1 MIKKTLN
8 LFKENIVIL
17 NIFLILIAIFFFLIN
32 KDKFDTYKNYLDYS
46 FEERR
51 LLFNTSASG
60 KNNYNFINHYL
71 SDLQFN
77 KETYDI
83 DNYQIK
89 NFSDSLNLLISLN
102 EEKIQ
107 FTFNTKDKSFLN
119 FGINSKNL
127 SIDDINTYV
136 ESTLDLYHEKL
147 YQLML
152 EKKSSLDADIN
163 RMVENRSTD
172 IVTANKNLDMNKN
185 IEEYLFLISEGKRI
199 IMIKGFNSKYRRLF
213 LNTDEYLISSL
224 ILLVL
229 FNFLLKNH
237 DKILK

>member
-1 MIKKTLN
+1 MIKNTLN
-8 LFKENIVIL
+8 LFKENIFIL

-51 LLFNTSASG
+51 LLFNSSVG
-60 KNNYNFINHYL
+60 GMNNYNFINHYL

-77 KETYDI
+77 KEVYNI

-89 NFSDSLNLLISLN
+89 NFENNLNLLISLN

-107 FTFNTKDKSFLN
+107 FTFDTKDKGFLN

-152 EKKSSLDADIN
+152 EKKSSIDADIN
-163 RMVENRSTD
+163 RMIENSSTD
-172 IVTANKNLDMNKN
+172 IVAANKNLDMNKN
-185 IEEYLFLISEGKRI
+185 IEQYLFLINEGKRI

-213 LNTDEYLISSL
+213 LNSDEYLISCL

-229 FNFLLKNH
+229 FNFLLKNYE
-237 DKILK
+237 KILK